1 MTDRPTTP
9 PLRAVRIAANCP
21 ICGKPGAANYRPFCS
36 KRCADIDLG
45 RWLKESYRVE
55 TDETPEDDQGGGE
68 REPTGQ
74 ER

>member
-21 ICGKPGAANYRPFCS
+21 TCGKPGAAGYRPFCS

-55 TDETPEDDQGGGE
+55 GLGEDEPGSGGG
-68 REPTGQ
+68 PTGQ
-74 ER
+74 ES